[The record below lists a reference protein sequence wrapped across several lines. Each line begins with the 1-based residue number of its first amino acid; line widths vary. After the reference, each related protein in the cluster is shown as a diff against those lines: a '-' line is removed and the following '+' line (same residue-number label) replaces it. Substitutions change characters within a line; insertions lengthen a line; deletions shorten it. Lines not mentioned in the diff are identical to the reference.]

1 MSNTL
6 FKVFKINESFK
17 IFMMEKNEFN
27 EFKMTIL
34 IVLQISRV
42 SLLQDMLIDLQY
54 EGKEIEIRVER
65 NTSSY

>member
-6 FKVFKINESFK
+6 FKVFKINESIK
-17 IFMMEKNEFN
+17 TFMMEKNEFN

-42 SLLQDMLIDLQY
+42 SLLQDM
-54 EGKEIEIRVER
+54 
-65 NTSSY
+65 